1 MIRVRSITKRIGS
14 SRSTLAVITPTAVT
28 VAVAAPTAGSVT
40 AAAMA
45 MAAPAAAVPRAV
57 VWGWLGWVTARF
69 ADLWPIGWWWFG
81 RAGAAG
87 FGVVRQRSFMRLRC
101 TRPILRRCGG
111 RRRSE
116 RLSVSG
122 FGRKFS

>member
-14 SRSTLAVITPTAVT
+14 SRSTLAVIAPTAVT
-28 VAVAAPTAGSVT
+28 VAV
-40 AAAMA
+40 
-45 MAAPAAAVPRAV
+45 AAPAAAVPRAV